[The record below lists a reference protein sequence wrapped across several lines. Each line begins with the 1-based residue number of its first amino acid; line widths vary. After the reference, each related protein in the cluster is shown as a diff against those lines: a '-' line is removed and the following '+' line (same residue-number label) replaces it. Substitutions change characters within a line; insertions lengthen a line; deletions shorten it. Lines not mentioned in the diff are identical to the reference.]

1 MFARFAADWSDL
13 RTALRVVAT
22 VAWRELLVERRYR
35 TKFLLDATGHL
46 LGLLPVLLTAWA
58 VTGGGASATVTNLLG
73 IDWLTFA
80 LLGYTAFAA
89 FGLASPV
96 LSFTGM
102 AFALHNEQITGTL
115 ERSLLAPA
123 PRLAVVLGSGVYYTA
138 LFLVHVV
145 TLLLVS
151 GPVLGIAVIWSPAT
165 ITLAALVLLLIVVM
179 STGFGVL
186 TSALLLT
193 VKDDSLVMTL
203 TFRPLLLLSGAF
215 YLIPYIPEPFR
226 TLAWFNPIAYAI
238 DAFRGS
244 LSGAT
249 VLLPLPAE
257 LGILAACSIGALAG
271 GLLLFD
277 RLMARWLRTG
287 ALGAY

>member
-1 MFARFAADWSDL
+1 MPGRLAAAWSDL
-13 RTALRVVAT
+13 RDALRVMAT

-35 TKFLLDATGHL
+35 NKFLLDTTGHF

-58 VTGGGASATVTNLLG
+58 VTGGGAPAATGILG
-73 IDWLTFA
+73 VDWLTFA
-80 LLGYTAFAA
+80 VLGYTAFAA

-102 AFALHNEQITGTL
+102 AFALHHEQVTGTL

-138 LFLVHVV
+138 LFLFHVV

-151 GPVLGIAVIWSPAT
+151 VPVLHIAVIWSPAT
-165 ITLAALVLLLIVVM
+165 IALAAMVLLLSVVM
-179 STGFGVL
+179 STGFGIL

-193 VKDDSLVMTL
+193 IKDDSLVMTL

-226 TLAWFNPIAYAI
+226 TLAWFNPLAYAI

-244 LSGAT
+244 LSGVT
-249 VLLPLPAE
+249 VLLPLPVE
-257 LGILAACSIGALAG
+257 LGILTVASFGALAA

-287 ALGAY
+287 SLGSY